1 MIGHQDAT
9 HLGTV
14 QQKHMSNS
22 LKESSELLSPLLQAS
37 QKGKLVSSVQELKNS
52 LCLSVCLSVIF
63 SKCSFN
69 LQAVF
74 GFRDI
79 LEHS

>member
-52 LCLSVCLSVIF
+52 LCLSVIF